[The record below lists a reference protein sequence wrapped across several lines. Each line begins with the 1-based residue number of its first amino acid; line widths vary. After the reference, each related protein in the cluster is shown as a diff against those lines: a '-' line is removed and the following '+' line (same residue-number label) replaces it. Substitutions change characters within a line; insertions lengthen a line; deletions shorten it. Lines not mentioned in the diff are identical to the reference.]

1 MMEILRFLTYILV
14 IVSLFTCLIS
24 VGITA
29 TAMIESRFWERNLSV
44 AVKML
49 LTGFLIVMVFL
60 SPYFLIKLAF
70 RFIGD

>member
-1 MMEILRFLTYILV
+1 MMEILRFITDILV
-14 IVSLFTCLIS
+14 IVSLFACLIS

-29 TAMIESRFWERNLSV
+29 IAMIESRFWERNLSI

-49 LTGFLIVMVFL
+49 LTGFLVMVFL
-60 SPYFLIKLAF
+60 SPYFLANLAF

>member
-1 MMEILRFLTYILV
+1 MMEILRFLTDILV
-14 IVSLFTCLIS
+14 VVSLFACLIS

-29 TAMIESRFWERNLSV
+29 IAMIESRFWERNLSI

-49 LTGFLIVMVFL
+49 LTGFLVMVFL